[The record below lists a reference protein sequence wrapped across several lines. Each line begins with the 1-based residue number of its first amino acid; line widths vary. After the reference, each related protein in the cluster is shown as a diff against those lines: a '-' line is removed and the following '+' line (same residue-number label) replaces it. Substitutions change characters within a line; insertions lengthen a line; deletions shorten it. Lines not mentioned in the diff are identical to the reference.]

1 MQREKIRQA
10 LGPTN
15 PDPFSLNL
23 GPIVG
28 AEVPFGFISMSDEP
42 QHSTT
47 PVVSGHPLLAQ
58 GVTHHKEG
66 RLDEAAAIYQEV
78 LSDLP
83 RDFDATH
90 LLGVVALQQGR
101 FEAAQRLINTAL
113 SINPHDVSAMGNLG
127 TSYMRDGQLES
138 AFQWFEVALKLRPDS
153 SIALTNVG
161 TALHNMG
168 RNHDAI
174 PILRKAYAA
183 NSNSYAICNLLGAC
197 LMATGEARE
206 AAALFDAATRADPN
220 NADGWVNLSVA
231 LNATGEHE
239 QARECADR
247 AVSLGPQSSTAL
259 GALGA
264 AQFDQGRLTE
274 AIDSYRRGV
283 ALSAPTAQMLLAF
296 GNALLASGLNEEAI
310 EQLQRAVDLDGKNL
324 NARWAIAIAH
334 LKPVYRSESEIAVSR
349 REFSRSIDEVA
360 TWYRSTDAVS
370 EPFNAV
376 GASQPFYLA
385 YQPFNNRDLLTR
397 YGALCVEWMTTL
409 PIEARDGVSE
419 SVPIASSAAGRKLRI
434 GFASAHIHEHS
445 VWIAITR
452 GWVFNLDRTQFELF
466 LFQLS
471 PTSDQETENAR
482 RAVAGFEDQP
492 TTLSAWVQAI
502 KGRGL
507 DVLIYPEIG
516 MDPLT
521 VRLAS
526 MRLAPVQAAA
536 WGHPETSGLPTMD
549 LYISADALEPLN
561 ASDNY
566 SETLA
571 RLPNL
576 GVYVEPLTPAILKTK
591 LRSLNL
597 PGNEPLLLCPGAP
610 FKYSP
615 LYDEV
620 WVQIAKHLRK
630 KFLRRSSG
638 GRLVFFRSRSETMDR
653 LLESRLRAAFHNADV
668 EFDAHVSII
677 ANLDRPRFFGLM
689 RQSALMLDTLGFSG
703 FNTALQAVECGLPV
717 LAFEG
722 EFMRG
727 RLASAIMR
735 QLELPE
741 LVATTKED
749 FVQKAIELA
758 ADFGRRRGLRT
769 EIIKRRKVLFCD
781 LAPVRALERHLR
793 DAVTRGLPP
802 G

>member
-1 MQREKIRQA
+1 
-10 LGPTN
+10 
-15 PDPFSLNL
+15 
-23 GPIVG
+23 
-28 AEVPFGFISMSDEP
+28 MSDEP
-42 QHSTT
+42 QPSTA
-47 PVVSGHPLLAQ
+47 PVVSSHPLLVQ
-58 GVTHHKEG
+58 GVAHHKEG
-66 RLDEAAAIYQEV
+66 RLDEAATIYQEV
-78 LSDLP
+78 LSELP

-101 FEAAQRLINTAL
+101 FEAAQGLINTAL

-127 TSYMRDGQLES
+127 TSYMRDGQFES

-153 SIALTNVG
+153 PIALTNAG

-168 RNHDAI
+168 RKRDAI
-174 PILRKAYAA
+174 PLLRKAYAA
-183 NSNSYAICNLLGAC
+183 DSNSYAVCNLLGAC
-197 LMATGEARE
+197 LMETGEARE
-206 AAALFDAATRADPN
+206 AAALFEAATQADPS
-220 NADGWVNLSVA
+220 NADGWVNFSVA
-231 LNATGEHE
+231 LNALGEHE
-239 QARECADR
+239 HARECADK
-247 AVSLGPQSSTAL
+247 AVSLRPQSSTAL

-264 AQFDQGRLTE
+264 AQFDQGRMAE
-274 AIDSYRRGV
+274 AIESYRRGV
-283 ALSAPTAQMLLAF
+283 ALSAPSAQMLLAF

-334 LKPVYRSESEIAVSR
+334 LKPIYKSESEIAVSR

-360 TWYRSTDAVS
+360 TWYRSTEGVS

-397 YGALCVEWMTTL
+397 YGALCAEWMTTL
-409 PIEARDGVSE
+409 PIEACDPGVPV
-419 SVPIASSAAGRKLRI
+419 SVTSAPPAVGRKLRI

-466 LFQLS
+466 LFQLI

-482 RAVAGFEDQP
+482 RAVACFEDQP
-492 TTLSAWVQAI
+492 TNLSAWAQAI
-502 KGRGL
+502 KGKDL

-526 MRLAPVQAAA
+526 MRLAPVQAAT

-630 KFLRRSSG
+630 KFLRWNSG

-653 LLESRLRAAFHNADV
+653 LLECRLRAAFHKADV

-677 ANLDRPRFFGLM
+677 PNLDRPRFFGLM

-758 ADFGRRRGLRT
+758 GDSGRRRRLRT

-781 LAPVRALERHLR
+781 LAPVRALERHLA
-793 DAVTRGLPP
+793 DAVTRSRAL
-802 G
+802 

>member
-1 MQREKIRQA
+1 
-10 LGPTN
+10 
-15 PDPFSLNL
+15 
-23 GPIVG
+23 
-28 AEVPFGFISMSDEP
+28 MSDEP
-42 QHSTT
+42 QHSIA
-47 PVVSGHPLLAQ
+47 PVVSSHPLLAQ
-58 GVTHHKEG
+58 GVAHHKEG
-66 RLDEAAAIYQEV
+66 RLEEAAAIYQEV
-78 LSDLP
+78 LSALP

-101 FEAAQRLINTAL
+101 FEAAQRLINAAL
-113 SINPHDVSAMGNLG
+113 SINPQDVSAMGNLG

-153 SIALTNVG
+153 SIGLTNVG

-168 RNHDAI
+168 RNRDAI
-174 PILRKAYAA
+174 PLLRKAYAA
-183 NSNSYAICNLLGAC
+183 DSKSYAVCNLLGAC
-197 LMATGEARE
+197 LMETGEVRE
-206 AAALFDAATRADPN
+206 AAALFEAATQADPG

-231 LNATGEHE
+231 LNVLGEHE
-239 QARECADR
+239 HARECADK
-247 AVSLGPQSSTAL
+247 AVSLRPQSSTAL

-264 AQFDQGRLTE
+264 AQFDQGRMAE
-274 AIDSYRRGV
+274 AVESYRRGV
-283 ALSAPTAQMLLAF
+283 TLSAPSAQMLLAF

-310 EQLQRAVDLDGKNL
+310 EQLQRAVNLDGKNL
-324 NARWAIAIAH
+324 NARWAIAIAR
-334 LKPVYRSESEIAVSR
+334 LKPIYESESEILVSR
-349 REFSRSIDEVA
+349 REFAKSIDEVA
-360 TWYRSTDAVS
+360 AWYRSSDGIN
-370 EPFNAV
+370 EPFTAV

-385 YQPFNNRDLLTR
+385 YQPFNNRDLLSR
-397 YGALCVEWMTTL
+397 YGALCAEWMTTL
-409 PIEARDGVSE
+409 PIEPRDSSGLA
-419 SVPIASSAAGRKLRI
+419 SVRNASPAAYRKLRVGI
-434 GFASAHIHEHS
+434 ASAHIHEHS
-445 VWIAITR
+445 VWTAITK
-452 GWVFNLDRTQFELF
+452 GWVYKLDQTQFELY
-466 LFQLS
+466 LFQLI
-471 PTSDQETENAR
+471 PTSDHETEKAR
-482 RAVAGFEDQP
+482 RAVAYFEDQP
-492 TTLSAWVQAI
+492 TNLSAWVQAI
-502 KGRGL
+502 KGRDL
-507 DVLIYPEIG
+507 DVLIYPEVG

-526 MRLAPVQAAA
+526 LRLAPVQAAT
-536 WGHPETSGLPTMD
+536 WGHPETTGLPTMD
-549 LYISADALEPLN
+549 LYISADALEPIH

-566 SETLA
+566 SETLV

-576 GVYVEPLTPAILKTK
+576 GVYVEPLAPAILKAK

-630 KFLRRSSG
+630 RFLRRNSG

-653 LLESRLRAAFHNADV
+653 LLESRLRAVFQKADV

-677 ANLDRPRFFGLM
+677 PNLDRPRFFGLM

-703 FNTALQAVECGLPV
+703 FNTALQAIECGLPV

-727 RLASAIMR
+727 RLASAILR
-735 QLELPE
+735 QLDLPE

-758 ADFGRRRGLRT
+758 ADSGRRRRLRT

-781 LAPVRALERHLR
+781 LAPVRALERHLT
-793 DAVTRGLPP
+793 DAVTRSHAESFSSRDESAMLPRP
-802 G
+802 PARLRS